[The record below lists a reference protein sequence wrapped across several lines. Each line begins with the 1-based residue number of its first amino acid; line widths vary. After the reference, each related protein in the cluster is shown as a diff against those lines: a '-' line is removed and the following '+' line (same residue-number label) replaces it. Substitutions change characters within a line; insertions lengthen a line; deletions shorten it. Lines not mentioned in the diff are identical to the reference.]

1 MAKRILLPVERTKEM
16 EFALRV
22 TRMIALESGGV
33 VRLLAVIPIP
43 EPVCNRRG
51 YVVLTIDQQIDRLA
65 LATLDE
71 LRRMAAVDLDGVPVE
86 TSVIFGDRA
95 VEIGLEAECF
105 NADLVVMPFV
115 SRRPS
120 PAAVIREMARRLFAG
135 RSAAEFD
142 VLRVSALR
150 AEPTA

>member
-1 MAKRILLPVERTKEM
+1 MAAAVL
-16 EFALRV
+16 
-22 TRMIALESGGV
+22 IAMNFGRWVARPLAQLDTAARSIADGDLTVRAKSGKG
-33 VRLLAVIPIP
+33 PP
-43 EPVCNRRG
+43 
-51 YVVLTIDQQIDRLA
+51 
-65 LATLDE
+65 E

-95 VEIGLEAECF
+95 VEIGVEAECF
-105 NADLVVMPFV
+105 NADLVVMPFI

-120 PAAVIREMARRLFAG
+120 PAAVIRQVARRLFAG

>member
-1 MAKRILLPVERTKEM
+1 M
-16 EFALRV
+16 
-22 TRMIALESGGV
+22 
-33 VRLLAVIPIP
+33 
-43 EPVCNRRG
+43 
-51 YVVLTIDQQIDRLA
+51 
-65 LATLDE
+65 
-71 LRRMAAVDLDGVPVE
+71 
-86 TSVIFGDRA
+86 IFGERA
-95 VEIGLEAECF
+95 VEIALEAECF

-120 PAAVIREMARRLFAG
+120 PAAVIRQMARRLFAG